1 MSGDGARHIL
11 IMAGG
16 TGGHVFPALS
26 VARVLRDRE
35 VRVSWL
41 GTRRGIESRLV
52 PEADIPIHYIRV
64 SGLRGKGWRSR
75 LAAPWQVLRALCEAV
90 RVLRRVRPD
99 AVLGL
104 GGFAS
109 GPGGLAARMLG
120 IPVVI
125 HEQNAVAGTTNR
137 LLARWAKRVMQAFPD
152 TLPKGE
158 WCGNPVR
165 PEITRLPPPRE
176 RMSARRDSAEPPH
189 LLVLGGSLGALAINE
204 LIPQALSLL
213 PDSDRPDVVHQSG
226 LAHLEMTREAYRDRG
241 VSGFVEPFIEDMAGA
256 YEWADLV
263 VCRAGALT
271 VAELA
276 AAGVAAVLIPY
287 PHAIDDHQTRNGEWL
302 AGVGG
307 ALVVQQEGITPE
319 NLGELLQL
327 LLADRQRLLTM
338 ACKAR
343 EQAITDAASRV
354 ADACLEVCSG

>member
-1 MSGDGARHIL
+1 MSGERHIL

-26 VARVLRDRE
+26 VARELRERG
-35 VRVSWL
+35 VAVSWL

-52 PEADIPIHYIRV
+52 PAAAIPIHYIRV
-64 SGLRGKGWRSR
+64 SGLRGMGWGAR
-75 LAAPWQVLRALCEAV
+75 LAAPWQLLRATWQAL
-90 RVLRRVRPD
+90 RVLCRTKPD
-99 AVLGL
+99 AVLGM

-109 GPGGLAARMLG
+109 GPGGLAARLLR

-137 LLARWAKRVMQAFPD
+137 LLARWAHRIMEAFPD

-165 PEITRLPPPRE
+165 PEIASLPPPQERLTTRSRRRE
-176 RMSARRDSAEPPH
+176 RVR
-189 LLVLGGSLGALAINE
+189 LLVLGGSLGANAINQ
-204 LIPQALSLL
+204 LVPQALSLL
-213 PDSDRPDVVHQSG
+213 PEKERPEVVHQSG
-226 LAHLEMTREAYRDRG
+226 HAHADDTRKEYEVRG
-241 VSGFVEPFIEDMAGA
+241 VRGFVEAFVDDMAGA

-263 VCRAGALT
+263 ICRSGALT

-276 AAGVAAVLIPY
+276 AAGIGSVLIPF

-302 AGVGG
+302 ADRGA

-319 NLGELLQL
+319 NLAELLSL
-327 LLADRQRLLTM
+327 LLRDRPRLLDM

-343 EQAITDAASRV
+343 EAAVTDAASRV
-354 ADACLEVCSG
+354 ADACLEVCR